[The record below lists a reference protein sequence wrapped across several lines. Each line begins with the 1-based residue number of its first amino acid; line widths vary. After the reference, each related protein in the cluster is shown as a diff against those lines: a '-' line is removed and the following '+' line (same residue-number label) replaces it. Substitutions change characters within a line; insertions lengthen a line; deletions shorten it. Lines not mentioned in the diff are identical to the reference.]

1 MKVYLVATGC
11 YSDYGIDAVFLDE
24 KLAETFAE
32 RLRRAGHTA
41 EVDERIVLDE
51 IPEWQPCWIWSCT
64 VRNGEVLASTPA
76 PMDQGHWLT
85 DGSTPDTARETHVST
100 HALGTSASMPGHT
113 TAISIS
119 GAVREHVEKAYHD
132 TVAAVRARHLGI
144 G

>member
-76 PMDQGHWLT
+76 PHGPGPLV
-85 DGSTPDTARETHVST
+85 DGRQHTGYRSGDPCQHPCSRHFCIHARTH
-100 HALGTSASMPGHT
+100 HGNQHLRRCPG
-113 TAISIS
+113 AR
-119 GAVREHVEKAYHD
+119 REG
-132 TVAAVRARHLGI
+132 LS
-144 G
+144 